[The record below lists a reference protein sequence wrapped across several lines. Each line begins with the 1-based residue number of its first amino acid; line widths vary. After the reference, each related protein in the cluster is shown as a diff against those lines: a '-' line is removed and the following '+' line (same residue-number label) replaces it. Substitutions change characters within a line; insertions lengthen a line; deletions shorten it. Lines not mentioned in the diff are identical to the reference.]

1 MICEFRLEPL
11 FEEMSFVCSGDA
23 LDSLKFPIGS
33 TFMYMTYSSE
43 EIKER
48 QMIFRDFLSDDVF
61 CDKMHE
67 AHGQLKRLRD
77 LARNLGDMRKQT
89 NEEMIYSL
97 MELLL
102 FIDSTEALDEA
113 YSSAPKLKSE
123 RLKNNFVRIRNLTE
137 DVQYRNLK
145 KWLYSLDH
153 VLRSV
158 KSVTLGVNLDAQ
170 LNVSEVGLVSINDQP
185 YVNDKILDRVI
196 RDHQPPKEF
205 TCISTV
211 GIHEDG
217 GIFQKSVININRG
230 LYNTLNDM
238 FKGTLKNLK
247 RYLTGEMQ
255 EAVLSLLS
263 IEDELEFI
271 LNAVKYVKELKKY
284 GMPLSWPM
292 VSDKTEIARLYNPL
306 LTDKCK
312 AGEIVPSAVGFSDEE
327 RIFILTGPNSGGKT
341 VYITAIGHAQIMFQL
356 GLPVCAVSAEMKI
369 YRKLLTHFILP
380 TVKQSESRLVNE
392 TSRMKESLEKVDQN
406 TLLLLDETF
415 SSTSAY
421 DAMILAQ
428 ALIRY
433 LSKIGCNAVYVT
445 HLLDLNGK
453 LCDSHLGVKM
463 LMAAVRNGVRTYE
476 IVQHDGRE
484 EISSMA
490 RDIAENSGLGFLFDE

>member
-11 FEEMSFVCSGDA
+11 FVVMSFVCSGDA

-123 RLKNNFVRIRNLTE
+123 RLRNNFVRIRNLTE

-205 TCISTV
+205 ICISTV

-217 GIFQKSVININRG
+217 GIFQKSIININRG
-230 LYNTLNDM
+230 L
-238 FKGTLKNLK
+238 
-247 RYLTGEMQ
+247 
-255 EAVLSLLS
+255 
-263 IEDELEFI
+263 
-271 LNAVKYVKELKKY
+271 
-284 GMPLSWPM
+284 
-292 VSDKTEIARLYNPL
+292 
-306 LTDKCK
+306 
-312 AGEIVPSAVGFSDEE
+312 
-327 RIFILTGPNSGGKT
+327 
-341 VYITAIGHAQIMFQL
+341 
-356 GLPVCAVSAEMKI
+356 
-369 YRKLLTHFILP
+369 
-380 TVKQSESRLVNE
+380 
-392 TSRMKESLEKVDQN
+392 
-406 TLLLLDETF
+406 
-415 SSTSAY
+415 
-421 DAMILAQ
+421 
-428 ALIRY
+428 
-433 LSKIGCNAVYVT
+433 
-445 HLLDLNGK
+445 
-453 LCDSHLGVKM
+453 
-463 LMAAVRNGVRTYE
+463 
-476 IVQHDGRE
+476 
-484 EISSMA
+484 
-490 RDIAENSGLGFLFDE
+490 